1 MHIIKIN
8 FMFEQQK
15 NALVVLTILH
25 FVSEPRCHQIKNP
38 EECSSGDF
46 LGEYIFK
53 SNWTAQHILLAAS
66 LVKAYSSAP
75 HKNKWRCNFSR
86 DLYGPNA
93 VAKPLLC
100 VLREKDS
107 VYLARRSGYIYIV
120 HSLRPACVLV
130 LAVARKGRSDKRA
143 IQPNY
148 TAVGRARACY
158 SLRPGLRDARL
169 DRK

>member
-1 MHIIKIN
+1 V
-8 FMFEQQK
+8 
-15 NALVVLTILH
+15 AL
-25 FVSEPRCHQIKNP
+25 Q
-38 EECSSGDF
+38 F
-46 LGEYIFK
+46 LGGPVRPK
-53 SNWTAQHILLAAS
+53 RCRKTP
-66 LVKAYSSAP
+66 LVCSP
-75 HKNKWRCNFSR
+75 
-86 DLYGPNA
+86 
-93 VAKPLLC
+93 
-100 VLREKDS
+100 RES